1 MRLEESKTSA
11 SAVFPLFLRENA
23 GKISSCSGA
32 SMISMRCGRT
42 DCCDRG
48 ASRAGWR
55 RAERSSDGGGGARRT
70 LLITSR
76 SSCRARQ
83 RWCVLLRQ
91 TGLPLQAA
99 SMPLNCERSFLRW
112 PTRFTFMSLRSAVG
126 VRAPSVPANYKK
138 QTKNDDEGRNEA
150 RNNLPSTVRQGRV
163 SNSIWWKAKFGM

>member
-11 SAVFPLFLRENA
+11 SAVFPLFCVKKRGENLLVRR
-23 GKISSCSGA
+23 GIDDLDE
-32 SMISMRCGRT
+32 MRT

-91 TGLPLQAA
+91 TGLPLQAV

-126 VRAPSVPANYKK
+126 VRAPSVPANFKK
-138 QTKNDDEGRNEA
+138 QTKNDDEGRNKA
-150 RNNLPSTVRQGRV
+150 QNNLPSTVRQGRV